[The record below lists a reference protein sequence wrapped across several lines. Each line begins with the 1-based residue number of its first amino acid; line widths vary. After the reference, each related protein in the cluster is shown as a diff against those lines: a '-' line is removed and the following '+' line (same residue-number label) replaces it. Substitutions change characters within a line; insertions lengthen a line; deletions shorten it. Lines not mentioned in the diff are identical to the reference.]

1 MEPRHLEEL
10 RTRGYTVIRGLV
22 GADQCAAARAAIDA
36 ALGGPGPTEAVDT
49 QLAAGL
55 GENSGS
61 ANHIHAI
68 AHPHPA
74 MAVMAPSM
82 PAVAEV
88 HAAALR
94 SDRQHLCLNGQSL
107 LRSDPTDDPT
117 AHERG
122 VVGSGW
128 HLDNA
133 FLASHGESTPRQV
146 YTRSMV
152 TLSDVE
158 SGGAAMMFSPGSVEA
173 TRREVQRLVDERG
186 EAEYHGQNW
195 RIEVVA
201 QLTSDAGPDHL
212 AFGAGVAAKGWH
224 GEGLNEEK
232 LSPAVEVLTGQ
243 GDCILFEAMSFHSAS
258 RCLNGRPRYA
268 WVSACFDHRAIDLP
282 HKLYQTQ
289 WAPGFVDALPA
300 ESRPLCDWLGPFV
313 RDHLSSVEE
322 YAETQGWVYAAR
334 RGKAAESGRPRL

>member
-36 ALGGPGPTEAVDT
+36 ALGGPGPTDAVDT

-128 HLDNA
+128 HLGKCSRSLCV
-133 FLASHGESTPRQV
+133 FL
-146 YTRSMV
+146 RS
-152 TLSDVE
+152 LKE
-158 SGGAAMMFSPGSVEA
+158 AA
-173 TRREVQRLVDERG
+173 
-186 EAEYHGQNW
+186 
-195 RIEVVA
+195 A
-201 QLTSDAGPDHL
+201 QTMPSSLPT
-212 AFGAGVAAKGWH
+212 
-224 GEGLNEEK
+224 
-232 LSPAVEVLTGQ
+232 
-243 GDCILFEAMSFHSAS
+243 AS
-258 RCLNGRPRYA
+258 RPHGR
-268 WVSACFDHRAIDLP
+268 STRA
-282 HKLYQTQ
+282 Q
-289 WAPGFVDALPA
+289 W
-300 ESRPLCDWLGPFV
+300 
-313 RDHLSSVEE
+313 
-322 YAETQGWVYAAR
+322 
-334 RGKAAESGRPRL
+334 